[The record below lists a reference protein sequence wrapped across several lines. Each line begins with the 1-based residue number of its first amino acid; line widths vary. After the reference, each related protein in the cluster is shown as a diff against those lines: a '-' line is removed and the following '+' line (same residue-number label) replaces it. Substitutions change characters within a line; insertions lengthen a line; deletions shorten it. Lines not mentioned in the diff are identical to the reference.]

1 MIKWIVIIALMVLL
15 FLLWPQITKAG
26 IKNAVIEVLGTD
38 EQGRKIIKVTGT
50 GGADDGKSVQGYELP
65 RSIKENQFPFTV
77 IVAPNQKLFGYFGI
91 GEKITFSHPRKN
103 AVIWRGTIG
112 DAGGEYIIDY
122 PLLKQTAVGF
132 IEN

>member
-1 MIKWIVIIALMVLL
+1 
-15 FLLWPQITKAG
+15 
-26 IKNAVIEVLGTD
+26 IE
-38 EQGRKIIKVTGT
+38 
-50 GGADDGKSVQGYELP
+50 
-65 RSIKENQFPFTV
+65 ENRFPFS
-77 IVAPNQKLFGYFGI
+77 IIIAPNQKLFGYFGI

-103 AVIWRGTIG
+103 AVIWQGTIG